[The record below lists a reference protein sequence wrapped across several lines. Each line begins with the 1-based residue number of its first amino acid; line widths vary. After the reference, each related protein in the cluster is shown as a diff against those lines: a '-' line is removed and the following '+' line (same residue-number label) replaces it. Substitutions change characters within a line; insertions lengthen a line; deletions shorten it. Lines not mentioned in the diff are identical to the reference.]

1 MKLIGIKRAL
11 ILAILLA
18 INLAIAGLYFLVI
31 EPMRS
36 RASIQLAG
44 IEGEIAGLQSKIQGV
59 KRELADFKVN
69 LPKYEELNAVGFFNG
84 QDRFE
89 LMRNL
94 DRVKDQAGLAGFP
107 FDVTEI
113 KEVSNSDAAASKS
126 RLVYSRISIKELP
139 VLVDSDF
146 YSFVDTMQQTFP
158 AHVRLN
164 SFEIARVNHMDAQL
178 IKDIRA
184 KKKHTAM
191 NVKVSFDW
199 LTIVPA
205 ATDKPAA
212 TGWGQR

>member
-36 RASIQLAG
+36 RASGQLAV
-44 IEGEIAGLQSKIQGV
+44 IESQIAGLQGKIQGV

-69 LPKYEELNAVGFFNG
+69 LPKYEELKSVGFFNA
-84 QDRFE
+84 QDRFD
-89 LMRNL
+89 LMRHL
-94 DRVKDQAGLAGFP
+94 DRVKDNAGLPGFP

-113 KEVSNSDAAASKS
+113 KEITNSDAAASKS
-126 RLVYSRISIKELP
+126 RLVYSRISVKDVP
-139 VLVDSDF
+139 TLVDNDF
-146 YSFVDTMQQTFP
+146 YSFIDVMQTTFP

-164 SFEIARVNHMDAQL
+164 SFTISRVSRFDAAFLQQ
-178 IKDIRA
+178 IR
-184 KKKHTAM
+184 KKEKNSAVTAS
-191 NVKVSFDW
+191 VAFDW

-205 ATDKPAA
+205 ATDNKPAS
-212 TGWGQR
+212 GWGQR